1 VMKQLIVGIPK
12 ETFPGE
18 TRVAVIPAVVPILKK
33 AGLDVLIESSAGV
46 SAGFTDSQY
55 QEKSAEISDNR
66 EKIFERSQIILSVR
80 FAGANPKNDEVDGP
94 LMERGQVII
103 GFMDPFGPPENVKR
117 LAIRNVTSFAME
129 LIPRI
134 SRAQSMDALS
144 SMATVAGYKAVLLAA
159 GYLPKMFPMLMTAAG
174 TVAPAKVF
182 VIGAGVAGLQ
192 AIATAKRLGAVVHA
206 YDLRPAVKEQVQ
218 SLGAKFVELAVDSKE
233 SEDKSGYAKEM
244 GEDFYKRQREMME
257 KVVAESDV
265 VIATAAVP
273 GKKAPILITKD
284 MVAKMA
290 LGSVIVDL
298 AAERGGN
305 CELTRLDEVTR
316 TENVTILGPSNL
328 ATSAPYH
335 ASQMYAKNITTFL
348 LSMIKDGVLNIDLSD
363 EVIRETLVTKDGEVV
378 NDKVKEF
385 LSS

>member
-1 VMKQLIVGIPK
+1 MKQLIVGIPK